1 MDGRGGEGRGVMV
14 LVICIQFLQTLV
26 VMHVKGRLEA
36 GGKGVWGWGGG
47 GRSVKPLYGKCEQF
61 TVR

>member
-1 MDGRGGEGRGVMV
+1 MV

-47 GRSVKPLYGKCEQF
+47 GSVKPLYGKCEQF

>member
-1 MDGRGGEGRGVMV
+1 MYDWTGGGEEGRGVMV

-47 GRSVKPLYGKCEQF
+47 EVCKTSVWKM
-61 TVR
+61 